1 MRILRIATLCI
12 LAVFFLTG
20 CLKTE
25 GLLQRDPTANQY
37 YKLDT
42 QELRVC
48 RGETSRCYA
57 LAPIA
62 SARTV
67 LRPFEEKYGKRVASP
82 NYPVNFARMLLNPP
96 DNSYTPER
104 IGEGR
109 FYHLPI
115 NDYTDTAW
123 TTLEAV
129 YKAYYDN

>member
-1 MRILRIATLCI
+1 MLRLAGLTLVF
-12 LAVFFLTG
+12 AFFLTG
-20 CLKTE
+20 CLKTD

-67 LRPFEEKYGKRVASP
+67 LRPMEEKYGQRVAGP

-96 DNSYTPER
+96 NNSYTPER
-104 IGEGR
+104 QGEGR
-109 FYHLPI
+109 FYHLPM
-115 NDYTDTAW
+115 NEYTDTAW

-129 YKAYYDN
+129 YSAYYDN

>member
-1 MRILRIATLCI
+1 MKRLPITVLSLLSALV
-12 LAVFFLTG
+12 LSG

-25 GLLQRDPTANQY
+25 GLLQRDPTAKQY

-48 RGETSRCYA
+48 RGETSKCYA

-67 LRPFEEKYGKRVASP
+67 LRPFEEKYGQRVAGP
-82 NYPVNFARMLLNPP
+82 NYPVNFARMLLAPP
-96 DNSYTPER
+96 NNSYTAER
-104 IGEGR
+104 IDEGR

-123 TTLEAV
+123 STLDAV
-129 YKAYYDN
+129 YKAYYGN